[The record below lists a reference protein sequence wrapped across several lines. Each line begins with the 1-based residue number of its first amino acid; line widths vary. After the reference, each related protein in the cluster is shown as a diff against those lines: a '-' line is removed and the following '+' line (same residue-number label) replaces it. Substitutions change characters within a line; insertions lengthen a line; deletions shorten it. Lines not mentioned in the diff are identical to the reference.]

1 MTKYIYQRV
10 RDLREDKDLTQQEI
24 ANYLNEH
31 LTTYRRWE
39 NGESELPIHIAL
51 KLCKFYKTDMNYLTS
66 IMIIK

>member
-10 RDLREDKDLTQQEI
+10 RDLREDKDITQQEI

-39 NGESELPIHIAL
+39 NGESL
-51 KLCKFYKTDMNYLTS
+51 S
-66 IMIIK
+66 